1 MTTVLVPCVENEFRA
16 VRGKDPAADESIFFS
31 VPQSVLEFC
40 NEDGLYGDLFC
51 CKILL
56 YWALR
61 TTGLLVGL
69 VVGKQ
74 VDGVTLGNFEG
85 AAVGDVV
92 GIVDGVTLGDF
103 EGAAVGDVVGIV
115 DGVTLGDFEG
125 AAVGDVVGI
134 VDGDA
139 EGIEVIRKVGTIVD
153 VDGLALGEM
162 EEGRAL
168 GLVLG
173 LKDGDKVL
181 GLNDGTC
188 VGLYDGETLGLVL
201 GLKDGEALGVK
212 EG

>member
-1 MTTVLVPCVENEFRA
+1 MSTKPLYNTLKANFKKFYEETNTLVKNDFYIYMLFKPIDGALDTINDIKEIGSSILRDFTPVEDTIFYINSDKNDISGGEFKIKILNE
-16 VRGKDPAADESIFFS
+16 GKD
-31 VPQSVLEFC
+31 
-40 NEDGLYGDLFC
+40 
-51 CKILL
+51 
-56 YWALR
+56 
-61 TTGLLVGL
+61 
-69 VVGKQ
+69 
-74 VDGVTLGNFEG
+74 
-85 AAVGDVV
+85 
-92 GIVDGVTLGDF
+92 
-103 EGAAVGDVVGIV
+103 
-115 DGVTLGDFEG
+115 
-125 AAVGDVVGI
+125 
-134 VDGDA
+134 
-139 EGIEVIRKVGTIVD
+139 GIEKSIKGTI